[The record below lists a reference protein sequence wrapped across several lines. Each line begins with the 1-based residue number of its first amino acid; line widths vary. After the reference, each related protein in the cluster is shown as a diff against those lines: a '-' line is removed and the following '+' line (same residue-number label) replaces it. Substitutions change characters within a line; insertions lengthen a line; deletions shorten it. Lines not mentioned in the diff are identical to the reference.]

1 MPILKSETRI
11 KEIDTT
17 NPATDA
23 SEYAEGDLVYD
34 KGDGLI
40 RHNGSSFEGIQAK
53 FDGMFINTG
62 IVEKLSNLG
71 NTSMTGENY
80 DCSNTQVFYNTG
92 SVNWRVNLI
101 NFDIPTYSAT
111 NITIIVDQPSGSAY
125 WPDELTISGT
135 PTRSTTL
142 RTILWAGGEAPTPTI
157 NGVDVFNFTIFNLS
171 GSAYYILGQMVPFKG
186 LG

>member
-1 MPILKSETRI
+1 MPVLKSETRL

-17 NPATDA
+17 IAATDA

-40 RHNGSSFEGIQAK
+40 RHNGVSFEGIQAK

-92 SVNWRVNLI
+92 TVNWRVNLI
-101 NFDIPTYSAT
+101 NFAIPTYSAT
-111 NITIIVDQPSGSAY
+111 NIVIIVNQPDSNAY
-125 WPDELTISGT
+125 WPDELTISDT
-135 PTRSTTL
+135 STRSTSLQTV
-142 RTILWAGGEAPTPTI
+142 LWAGGEAPTPTVD
-157 NGVDVFNFTIFNLS
+157 GTDVFCFTIYNLS
-171 GSAYYILGQMVPFKG
+171 GAAYYILGQMVPFKA
-186 LG
+186 LP